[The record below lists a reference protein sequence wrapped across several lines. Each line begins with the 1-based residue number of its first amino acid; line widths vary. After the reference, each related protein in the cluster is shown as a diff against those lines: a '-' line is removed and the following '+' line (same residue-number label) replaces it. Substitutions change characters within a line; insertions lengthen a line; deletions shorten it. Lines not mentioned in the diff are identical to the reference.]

1 MTIHEA
7 KCDNFIMLPIYL
19 SFKEIWRNK
28 TRFISVSMVIGL
40 ITLLVLFVTALG
52 EGLAL
57 AGKEYFE
64 NLNEEAELIIFQE
77 NVDISVPSSR
87 LGRSKLNDISRVD
100 GVEAVGPIGFSV
112 GSILVNGSEDN
123 IDVTLIGVEPGMP
136 GEPVVTAGSQLTSR
150 RANEIILDQNALD
163 AYGFE
168 IGERIEIKV
177 VQGTEE
183 EIYNLTVV
191 GHTIGQQYSFLPGV
205 FIPLLTWDKIRP
217 QANPN
222 GDNAELTYNI
232 AAVKIADGFTLEEM
246 IPKLEQEVSGIEVT
260 DPVTTYESGPGYAA
274 QQSTVNTQK
283 TFTLLIAT
291 LVIGGFFQIQTLQ
304 KVGQVGMLKA
314 IGASNWMVSISLL
327 MQVMMTTILGI
338 AIGGTAALL
347 FSLALPPGVPIVFEG
362 TSTLFSAALLLA
374 IGPIAGL
381 VSMRTLFRVEP
392 LTALGLG
399 N

>member
-1 MTIHEA
+1 
-7 KCDNFIMLPIYL
+7 
-19 SFKEIWRNK
+19 
-28 TRFISVSMVIGL
+28 MVIAL

-112 GSILVNGSEDN
+112 GSILVDGGEEN
-123 IDVTLIGVEPGMP
+123 IDVTLVGVEPGMP
-136 GEPVVTAGSQLTSR
+136 GEPIVTAGSQLTTR
-150 RANEIILDQNALD
+150 RGNEVILDQNALD
-163 AYGFE
+163 TFNFE
-168 IGERIEIKV
+168 IGQRIDIKV

-183 EIYNLTVV
+183 EIYTLTVV
-191 GHTIGQQYSFLPGV
+191 GHTEGQQYNFSPGV
-205 FIPLLTWDKIRP
+205 FLPLLTWDKIRP
-217 QANPN
+217 QANV
-222 GDNAELTYNI
+222 GSDNAELTFNI
-232 AAVKIADGFTLEEM
+232 AAIKVADGYTLEEM

-260 DPVTTYESGPGYAA
+260 DPVTTYENGPGYAA

-283 TFTLLIAT
+283 SFTLLIAT

-314 IGASNWMVSISLL
+314 IGASNWLVSISLL

-338 AIGGTAALL
+338 AIGGAAALL
-347 FSLALPPGVPIVFEG
+347 FSLALPSGVPIVFEA
-362 TSTLFSAALLLA
+362 TSTLLSAALLLA